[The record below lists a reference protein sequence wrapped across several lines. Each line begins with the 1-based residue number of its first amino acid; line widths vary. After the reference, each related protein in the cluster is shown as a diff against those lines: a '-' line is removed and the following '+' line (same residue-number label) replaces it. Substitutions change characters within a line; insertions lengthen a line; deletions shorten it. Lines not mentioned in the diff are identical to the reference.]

1 MIKGAAYFFLGF
13 LAGLVIVE
21 LTDGKPAKKV
31 NYYKHDY
38 YRVRYIYEPYPFTGT
53 YYQTDT
59 FNNQRPHNNS
69 GGYNGS
75 NGEARSSGNTQANAF
90 DHTPQQR
97 TESWGTKN

>member
-31 NYYKHDY
+31 NYHKHDY
-38 YRVRYIYEPYPFTGT
+38 YRVRYIYEPYPFART

-59 FNNQRPHNNS
+59 INNQRPHNNS

-90 DHTPQQR
+90 DHTSQQR

>member
-38 YRVRYIYEPYPFTGT
+38 YRVRYIYEPYPFTRT
-53 YYQTDT
+53 YYRTDT
-59 FNNQRPHNNS
+59 FNNQRPYNNT
-69 GGYNGS
+69 GGYNAN
-75 NGEARSSGNTQANAF
+75 NGESKSNNNTNSNTF
-90 DHTPQQR
+90 NHTAQERQD
-97 TESWGTKN
+97 SWGTKN